1 MKIIRFRTP
10 QQTVV
15 HFGCVVDDHAV
26 AFTTLAS
33 LSGQSCDGLGSSR
46 DYLAALPG
54 SEARGRSLCE
64 WASDHLD
71 RLHGGALQ
79 PLDSVRL
86 ETPVEVASLFD
97 FGLTPR
103 HLESSCRTWRR
114 FERDD
119 PATAPLIA
127 LFEERVRKPRTPPGG
142 QLELLSHYKC
152 NMNAIVGDDVDVP
165 WPWYTE
171 YLDVEPEL
179 AVVYGNSA
187 QPIAGYTIFNDVSA
201 RDVQPPEL
209 GRSFFLAK
217 DMARGNQLGPCLV
230 TADEVGNPF
239 DLAVRVDVNGA
250 ERFRGSTAEI
260 IRDANAV
267 IATLE
272 AVAPL
277 LPGSVMGFG
286 TIPDCTG
293 LDNGDFL
300 SPGDKVVIAI
310 ERLGSLRCRL
320 LEPTVPV
327 QPSRWPHRPELDRF
341 RRKSA

>member
-1 MKIIRFRTP
+1 MKIIRFTAP
-10 QQTVV
+10 GEAETQ
-15 HFGCVVDDHAV
+15 FGCVVDGYAV
-26 AFTTLAS
+26 SFATLAA
-33 LSGQSCDGLGSSR
+33 LSGEAADSLGSSG
-46 DYLAALPG
+46 DYLAGLPG
-54 SEARGRSLCE
+54 SEARARTLHQ
-64 WASDHLD
+64 WASDHPD
-71 RLHGGALQ
+71 RLRGGALL
-79 PLDSVRL
+79 PLDAVRL

-127 LFEERVRKPRTPPGG
+127 LFEERVRKPRTPPSG

-152 NMNAIVGDDVDVP
+152 NMNSIVGDDVDVP

-179 AVVYGNSA
+179 AVVYGNLD

-239 DLAVRVDVNGA
+239 ELAVRVDVNGA
-250 ERFRGSTAEI
+250 ERFRGSTSEI

-300 SPGDKVVIAI
+300 SPGDEVVITF
-310 ERLGSLRCRL
+310 ERLGRLRCRL
-320 LEPTVPV
+320 LEPAAPV
-327 QPSRWPHRPELDRF
+327 QPSRWPHRQELDRF
-341 RRKSA
+341 RRQSA